1 MGRNPCFLAEIG
13 GIMSKRTKILVL
25 VAMLLVCVSL
35 LWAFFGF
42 KALEIDLNDEVAL
55 FMLSIAQAP
64 LFVSVGIGIA
74 VLCGK
79 DKEEK

>member
-1 MGRNPCFLAEIG
+1 MN
-13 GIMSKRTKILVL
+13 KRTKVLILV
-25 VAMLLVCVSL
+25 VVLLVCLSL
-35 LWAFFGF
+35 LWSLFGF

-74 VLCGK
+74 ILSGK
-79 DKEEK
+79 DKEE